1 MLAQMPRG
9 LPGAGPCQR
18 LRSSSSRQEQPMSP
32 LRPPERSARK
42 AKKKGIFWGIEVA
55 EALHWHGWELGKE
68 FTKHLSLKNVHV
80 KTQKL
85 RYRPPATRLFIT
97 VCPQPIV
104 LSPGVSLTLPI
115 TFRPLEKKEYEDSIC
130 FEKPEGEFSVTLRAT
145 LPRHELL
152 FPDAIQ
158 LPICAVH
165 DFTEASFPMCNAG
178 DLFTLFTWETP
189 SPFHLIPASGMLEPG
204 SECVV
209 KVTFQPQLALVYDAI
224 AICWFGDNEE
234 QKRTIKLRAI
244 AKYPCLLVSV
254 LGELCEDVG
263 PGNFRDVLC
272 FGSVAVG
279 ATVERQVEICNP
291 SMVSVPFRI
300 ERAKEPLLRDYVF
313 SCDITEAIVP
323 ANGKLLLS
331 VRFSPQ
337 TVGVQSMDYFT
348 IVPVGNLTQT
358 VLKVT
363 GSCKGS
369 LVCLQYSFINFG
381 WINLG
386 ECMMQPLEISNL
398 SDVPAYYQF
407 DIDGAESVFSF
418 DRPCG
423 VLSGK
428 GTLILKVTFRPTHP
442 IICYRRVVCLI
453 HHQSPMFLDL
463 FGTCHSDTTKP
474 AILRPRHLS
483 WYRTNMAR
491 GLTFYPPDILSS
503 MLREGK
509 LQTDENRALRLPP
522 QIPEDKPPEEY
533 PYIDPM
539 TEYFHDGITSDLTMF
554 PPHVSV
560 SVREFDFGCCVRL
573 QEVDPLPLC
582 LTNHTK
588 GKITVTWTHSPES
601 AFRVTP
607 ETCDIPPLKSTAF
620 RLIFQPSQLNTL
632 YAAELE
638 GFAFYKV
645 LRHYSNI
652 EEDNTMCPSWC
663 LTIRVRGHTFEVDRQ
678 HFIPHYVLDS
688 PKVFP
693 AAGPNASAYRSVLLW
708 NVGTSPIT
716 FCMNQNICPS
726 VLVKPCSGHIAPG
739 AHQIFL
745 LSTQPVDVAPQQH
758 VLSLQ
763 LNSYPKYTQ
772 EIPLW
777 SSGEPLLLLL
787 EGDGSLYFK
796 PTCVGTS
803 STRLYTIKNCTR
815 LPLHFQWKIQQS
827 DSKVLSVKPAT
838 GVIQPNEA
846 LAQAW
851 TFTPGEETKYLLRTW
866 VSVWR
871 AQDNSAPESP
881 ESTRYPLRVIGEG
894 ALGTITAQEEQ
905 LDLGNILVGSLQSC
919 DLVLLNNGT
928 CSLNYI
934 LSVEQIIT
942 GPCDPEAV
950 LSDPL
955 VLELDHYKGMIP
967 ARSKAIVQVTVSPA
981 RPLHYNWS
989 ISYTISTPKALDPA
1003 NTTGEQQALC
1013 RVVATGVYPTLC
1025 VTDVCVAGSA
1035 SGISKLHLWRLFSLE
1050 TLNQYLERDPTSR
1063 ELTFRVPTR
1072 HSVCPVPP
1080 VHTPV
1085 LLDFNFGA
1093 APIEAEPSVVILML
1107 ENSGVVPVEWAFLF
1121 PSDQKIDVEHWA
1133 ENTEFDP
1140 SELHQMRV
1148 QDNQLFSVSPKSG
1161 RLFPGQEQT
1170 VQLSHRHDFIGTD
1183 RLPVLLKVSHGREIL
1198 LNFIGVTVA
1207 QEQRYV
1213 HFTSTKHLFTPIAIG
1228 SSSPP
1233 KQIYE
1238 LYNGGSMAV
1247 AYEIQLDSVM
1257 KIQEENFQHPVFV
1270 CLNPRGEILPGMTS
1284 HIEWIFSPLE
1294 ARMYSVDVPIHILE
1308 GDSALITF
1316 QGIGYDPHIMGETAQ
1331 FNQVL
1336 SPAVAPGSSKLTVPG
1351 QTAFLSQHRI
1361 CLGNIPVYS
1370 KSSRLFFL
1378 NNASESEAVIFAWH
1392 IGTSNAGEMLQ
1403 IIPEMGVVQ
1412 PGDGTHCIIT
1422 LQASGTACFY
1432 NMDLVCEVFM
1442 QQPLAKYEKAL
1453 QEWEA
1458 EKERQTME
1466 FVITEK
1472 DLVAESNLK
1481 QRARSSSDSSAE
1493 GKLTKLPAVI
1503 RKYKTLPPIK
1513 NLHVP
1518 NPPVSR
1524 SQRRHLTDKEASGLW
1539 AKPEPP
1545 KSYLLHLGM
1554 TARSHSMDD
1563 FLSNFCSELPKH
1575 FLCHHLKQRVV
1586 ESQALDSR
1594 KDKGGV
1600 RIDPVLLALASSS
1613 EQEMQVV
1620 TDTLTAVIRGL
1631 LEDTQFHQAVS
1642 RSLAEPMP
1650 YFHQFWSEESAKL
1663 QGRKQ
1668 RLGSSSRVFPSPGAC
1683 AKDKPGEEEEEE
1695 RKEECEMRPVTS
1707 AKAAGRE
1714 PLDSWCDVLHQE
1726 QLREQKEKITRLLAF
1741 RNLVELMLEN
1751 TLQNIMVEASRG
1763 EVVLT
1768 ARPRVIALPPS
1779 SAQRGVSPTT
1789 SGQPASLSCTAG
1801 PGPSLPREGKETE
1814 GCPQIV
1820 LSP

>member
-1 MLAQMPRG
+1 MLAQMPGG
-9 LPGAGPCQR
+9 LPSADSSQR
-18 LRSSSSRQEQPMSP
+18 LGCSSIRQEEPMSP
-32 LRPPERSARK
+32 LRPPERSVRK
-42 AKKKGIFWGIEVA
+42 AKEKKGTFWGTEVT

-85 RYRPPATRLFIT
+85 SYRPPATRFFIT
-97 VCPQPIV
+97 VFPQPIV
-104 LSPGVSLTLPI
+104 LSPGMSLTLPI
-115 TFRPLEKKEYEDSIC
+115 IFRPLEKKEYEDSIC
-130 FEKPEGEFSVTLRAT
+130 FEKPEGEFSVALRAT
-145 LPRHELL
+145 LPRHKLL
-152 FPDAIQ
+152 FPEAIQ
-158 LPICAVH
+158 LPLCAVH
-165 DFTEASFPMCNAG
+165 DFSEASFPLCNVG
-178 DLFTLFTWETP
+178 DLITLFNWETP
-189 SPFHLIPASGMLEPG
+189 SPFHLTPVSGMLEPG
-204 SECVV
+204 SECVM
-209 KVTFQPQLALVYDAI
+209 KVTVQPQMALVYDAL
-224 AICWFGDNEE
+224 AVCWFGDNEE

-244 AKYPCLLVSV
+244 AKYPHLLVSV
-254 LGELCEDVG
+254 LGELGEDVE
-263 PGNFRDVLC
+263 PGDFQDVLC

-279 ATVERQVEICNP
+279 ATVERHVEICNP

-313 SCDITEAIVP
+313 SCDVSQAIVP
-323 ANGKLLLS
+323 ANGKLLIS

-337 TVGVQSMDYFT
+337 TVGVQSVDYFT
-348 IVPVGNLTQT
+348 LEPVGNLTQT
-358 VLKVT
+358 VLKVI
-363 GSCKGS
+363 GSCKGPLVSLQHS
-369 LVCLQYSFINFG
+369 LVNFG
-381 WINLG
+381 WLSLG
-386 ECMMQPLEISNL
+386 ESVTQPLEISNV

-407 DIDGAESVFSF
+407 DIDGGESVFSF

-423 VLSGK
+423 VLSGMA
-428 GTLILKVTFRPTHP
+428 TIILRVTFRPTHP
-442 IICYRRVVCLI
+442 IVCYRRVVCLV
-453 HHQSPMFLDL
+453 HHQNPLFLDL

-474 AILRPRHLS
+474 AILRPRHLL

-509 LQTDENRALRLPP
+509 LQMDENRALKLPP
-522 QIPEDKPPEEY
+522 QVPEDKPPEEY

-539 TEYFHDGITSDLTMF
+539 TEYFHDGITSDLTIF

-573 QEVDPLPLC
+573 QEVEPLPLC

-588 GKITVTWTHSPES
+588 GKITVAWICRPES
-601 AFRVTP
+601 PFRVTP

-620 RLIFQPSQLNTL
+620 RLVFQPSQRNTL

-652 EEDNTMCPSWC
+652 EEDSTMCPSWC
-663 LTIRVRGHTFEVDRQ
+663 LTIRLRGHTFEADRQ

-693 AAGPNASAYRSVLLW
+693 AVGPNTNTYRSVLLW

-716 FCMNQNICPS
+716 FCMNQDTCPS
-726 VLVKPCSGHIAPG
+726 VLVKPCSGYVAPG

-745 LSTQPVDVAPQQH
+745 LSTQPADMATHQH
-758 VLSLQ
+758 ILSLQ

-772 EIPLW
+772 EISLR
-777 SSGEPLLLLL
+777 SSGESLLLLL
-787 EGDGSLYFK
+787 EGDGNLYFK

-803 STRLYTIKNCTR
+803 TTRTYTIKNCTR
-815 LPLHFQWKIQQS
+815 LPMQFKWKIQES
-827 DSKVLSVKPAT
+827 DRKVLSVKPAT

-851 TFTPGEETKYLLRTW
+851 TFTPGEETKYLLRSW

-871 AQDNSAPESP
+871 AQGSSGPESP
-881 ESTRYPLRVIGEG
+881 ESTRYTLRVIGEG
-894 ALGTITAQEEQ
+894 ALGTIRAQEEQ
-905 LDLGNILVGSLQSC
+905 RDLGNILVGSLQSC

-934 LSVEQIIT
+934 LHVEQIIT
-942 GPCDPEAV
+942 GPCDPEEV

-955 VLELDHYKGMIP
+955 ALQLDHYKGMIP
-967 ARSKAIVQVTVSPA
+967 ARSKAIVQATVSPA
-981 RPLHYNWS
+981 RQLHYTWS

-1003 NTTGEQQALC
+1003 NAVGEQQALC
-1013 RVVATGVYPTLC
+1013 CVVATGVYPSVC
-1025 VTDVCVAGSA
+1025 VTDVCAAGSA
-1035 SGISKLHLWRLFSLE
+1035 RGISKLHLWRLFALE
-1050 TLNQYLERDPTSR
+1050 TLNQYLERDPTSA
-1063 ELTFRVPTR
+1063 ELTYRVPTR

-1107 ENSGVVPVEWAFLF
+1107 ENNGVVPVEWAFLF

-1133 ENTEFDP
+1133 ENTEFNP

-1170 VQLSHRHDFIGTD
+1170 VLLSHRHDFIGTD

-1198 LNFIGVTVA
+1198 LNFIGVTVER
-1207 QEQRYV
+1207 EQRYV
-1213 HFTSTKHLFTPIAIG
+1213 HFTSTKHVFTPIAIG

-1270 CLNPRGEILPGMTS
+1270 CLNPRGETLPGMTS
-1284 HIEWIFSPLE
+1284 HIEWVFSPLE
-1294 ARMYSVDVPIHILE
+1294 ARTYSVDVPIHILE

-1336 SPAVAPGSSKLTVPG
+1336 SPSVTPGSSKLTVPG

-1370 KSSRLFFL
+1370 KSSRLVFL

-1392 IGTSNAGEMLQ
+1392 VGTSNASEMLQ
-1403 IIPEMGVVQ
+1403 IVPEMGVVQ
-1412 PGDGTHCIIT
+1412 PGESTHCIIT
-1422 LQASGTACFY
+1422 LQASGNACFY
-1432 NMDLVCEVFM
+1432 NVDLVCEVVM

-1458 EKERQTME
+1458 EKQRQTVE
-1466 FVITEK
+1466 FTITEQ
-1472 DLVAESNLK
+1472 DLGAETNLK
-1481 QRARSSSDSSAE
+1481 QHARSSADSSAE
-1493 GKLTKLPAVI
+1493 EKLTKSPAVT
-1503 RKYKTLPPIK
+1503 RQCKTLPPIK
-1513 NLHVP
+1513 NLLAP

-1524 SQRRHLTDKEASGLW
+1524 SQRRHLMDKEASRLW

-1545 KSYLLHLGM
+1545 KSHLLHLGV

-1563 FLSNFCSELPKH
+1563 FLSNFCSELPKF
-1575 FLCHHLKQRVV
+1575 FLCRHLQQTAGDKAV
-1586 ESQALDSR
+1586 DKR
-1594 KDKGGV
+1594 KDEGGV
-1600 RIDPVLLALASSS
+1600 RTDPVLLVLAGSS

-1620 TDTLTAVIRGL
+1620 TDLLTAVIRGL

-1650 YFHQFWSEESAKL
+1650 YFHQFWTAESAKH
-1663 QGRKQ
+1663 QGRK
-1668 RLGSSSRVFPSPGAC
+1668 RSPGGSSRASPSPAPC
-1683 AKDKPGEEEEEE
+1683 AKDKPGEEEE
-1695 RKEECEMRPVTS
+1695 RQEECEMSLVTS
-1707 AKAAGRE
+1707 PRAAGEE
-1714 PLDSWCDVLHQE
+1714 PPDSLRDILHQE
-1726 QLREQKEKITRLLAF
+1726 QLREEKETITRLPAF
-1741 RNLVELMLEN
+1741 GNLLELVLEN

-1779 SAQRGVSPTT
+1779 SAQRGISPATP
-1789 SGQPASLSCTAG
+1789 GHPASLLRTAG
-1801 PGPSLPREGKETE
+1801 PGPSLLTEGKETK
-1814 GCPQIV
+1814 GYPQIV
-1820 LSP
+1820 LST

>member
-9 LPGAGPCQR
+9 LPSANSV
-18 LRSSSSRQEQPMSP
+18 RSSIRQEKPMSP
-32 LRPPERSARK
+32 LKPPERSARK
-42 AKKKGIFWGIEVA
+42 AKEKKGTFWGTEVA
-55 EALHWHGWELGKE
+55 EVLHWHGWELGKE

-85 RYRPPATRLFIT
+85 SYRPPATRFFIT
-97 VCPQPIV
+97 VFPQPIV
-104 LSPGVSLTLPI
+104 LSPGMSLTLPI
-115 TFRPLEKKEYEDSIC
+115 IFRPLEKKEYEDSIC
-130 FEKPEGEFSVTLRAT
+130 FEKPEGEFSVALRAT
-145 LPRHELL
+145 LPRHKLL
-152 FPDAIQ
+152 FPDTIQ
-158 LPICAVH
+158 LPLCAVH
-165 DFTEASFPMCNAG
+165 DFTEASFPLCNVG
-178 DLFTLFTWETP
+178 DLITLFNWETP
-189 SPFHLIPASGMLEPG
+189 SPFHLTPVSGMLEPG

-209 KVTFQPQLALVYDAI
+209 KVTFQPQMALVYDAV
-224 AICWFGDNEE
+224 AVCWFGDNEE

-244 AKYPCLLVSV
+244 AKYPRLLVRV
-254 LGELCEDVG
+254 PGELCEDVE
-263 PGNFRDVLC
+263 PGDFRDVLC

-279 ATVERQVEICNP
+279 TTVERQVEICNP
-291 SMVSVPFRI
+291 SVD
-300 ERAKEPLLRDYVF
+300 PL
-313 SCDITEAIVP
+313 
-323 ANGKLLLS
+323 
-331 VRFSPQ
+331 
-337 TVGVQSMDYFT
+337 
-348 IVPVGNLTQT
+348 
-358 VLKVT
+358 
-363 GSCKGS
+363 
-369 LVCLQYSFINFG
+369 
-381 WINLG
+381 
-386 ECMMQPLEISNL
+386 
-398 SDVPAYYQF
+398 
-407 DIDGAESVFSF
+407 
-418 DRPCG
+418 
-423 VLSGK
+423 
-428 GTLILKVTFRPTHP
+428 
-442 IICYRRVVCLI
+442 
-453 HHQSPMFLDL
+453 FLDL
-463 FGTCHSDTTKP
+463 FGTCHSDTAKP

-509 LQTDENRALRLPP
+509 LQMDDNRALKLPP
-522 QIPEDKPPEEY
+522 QVPEDTPPEEY

-539 TEYFHDGITSDLTMF
+539 TEYFHDGITSDLTIF

-573 QEVDPLPLC
+573 QEVEPLPLC

-588 GKITVTWTHSPES
+588 GKITVTWICRPES
-601 AFRVTP
+601 PFRVTP

-620 RLIFQPSQLNTL
+620 RLVFHPSQLNTL

-652 EEDNTMCPSWC
+652 EEDSTMCPSWC
-663 LTIRVRGHTFEVDRQ
+663 LTIRLRGHTFEADRQ

-693 AAGPNASAYRSVLLW
+693 AVGPNTNTYRSVLLW

-716 FCMNQNICPS
+716 FCMNQDTCPS
-726 VLVKPCSGHIAPG
+726 VLVKPCSGYVAPG

-745 LSTQPVDVAPQQH
+745 LSTQPADMATHQH
-758 VLSLQ
+758 ILSLQ

-772 EIPLW
+772 EIPLR
-777 SSGEPLLLLL
+777 SSGESLLLLL
-787 EGDGSLYFK
+787 EGDGNLYFK

-803 STRLYTIKNCTR
+803 TTRTYTIKNCTR
-815 LPLHFQWKIQQS
+815 LPMHFKWKIQES

-851 TFTPGEETKYLLRTW
+851 TFTPGEETKYLLRSW

-871 AQDNSAPESP
+871 AQGSSAPEFP
-881 ESTRYPLRVIGEG
+881 KSTRYTLRVIGEG
-894 ALGTITAQEEQ
+894 ALGTIMAQEEQ
-905 LDLGNILVGSLQSC
+905 LDLGNVLVGGLQSC

-934 LSVEQIIT
+934 LHVEQIIT
-942 GPCDPEAV
+942 GPCDPEEV

-955 VLELDHYKGMIP
+955 ALELDHYKGMIP
-967 ARSKAIVQVTVSPA
+967 ARSKAVVQATVSPA
-981 RPLHYNWS
+981 RQLHYTWAM
-989 ISYTISTPKALDPA
+989 SYTISTPKARDPA
-1003 NTTGEQQALC
+1003 NTVGKQQALC
-1013 RVVATGVYPTLC
+1013 CVVATGVYPSVC
-1025 VTDVCVAGSA
+1025 VTDVCAAGSA
-1035 SGISKLHLWRLFSLE
+1035 RGISKLHLWRLFALE
-1050 TLNQYLERDPTSR
+1050 TLNQYLERDPTSA
-1063 ELTFRVPTR
+1063 ELTYRVPTR

-1107 ENSGVVPVEWAFLF
+1107 ENNGVVPVEWAFLF

-1133 ENTEFDP
+1133 ENTEFNP

-1198 LNFIGVTVA
+1198 LNFIGVTVER
-1207 QEQRYV
+1207 EQRYV

-1247 AYEIQLDSVM
+1247 AYEIQLDSMM

-1270 CLNPRGEILPGMTS
+1270 CLNPRGEILPGTTS
-1284 HIEWIFSPLE
+1284 HIEWVFSPLE
-1294 ARMYSVDVPIHILE
+1294 ARTYSVDVPIHILE

-1316 QGIGYDPHIMGETAQ
+1316 QGIGYDPHVMGETAQ
-1331 FNQVL
+1331 FDQVL
-1336 SPAVAPGSSKLTVPG
+1336 SPSVTPGSSKLTVPG

-1370 KSSRLFFL
+1370 KSSRLVFL
-1378 NNASESEAVIFAWH
+1378 NNASESEAVVFAWH
-1392 IGTSNAGEMLQ
+1392 VGTSNASEMLQ
-1403 IIPEMGVVQ
+1403 IVPEMGVVQ
-1412 PGDGTHCIIT
+1412 PGESTHCILT
-1422 LQASGTACFY
+1422 LQASGNACFY
-1432 NMDLVCEVFM
+1432 NVDLVCEVVM
-1442 QQPLAKYEKAL
+1442 QQPLAKYEEAL

-1458 EKERQTME
+1458 EKQRQTVE
-1466 FVITEK
+1466 FTITEQ
-1472 DLVAESNLK
+1472 DLGAESNLK

-1493 GKLTKLPAVI
+1493 GKLAKSPAVT
-1503 RKYKTLPPIK
+1503 RQCRTLPPIK
-1513 NLHVP
+1513 NLLAP

-1524 SQRRHLTDKEASGLW
+1524 SQRRHLIDHEASRLW
-1539 AKPEPP
+1539 ARPEPP
-1545 KSYLLHLGM
+1545 KSHLLHLGV

-1563 FLSNFCSELPKH
+1563 FLSNFCSERPTF
-1575 FLCHHLKQRVV
+1575 FLCRHLQETVGDKAVDR
-1586 ESQALDSR
+1586 R
-1594 KDKGGV
+1594 KDGGGV
-1600 RIDPVLLALASSS
+1600 STDPVLLALVGSS

-1620 TDTLTAVIRGL
+1620 TDLLTAVIRGL

-1642 RSLAEPMP
+1642 RSLTEPMP
-1650 YFHQFWSEESAKL
+1650 YFHQFWTAESAKH
-1663 QGRKQ
+1663 QGRT
-1668 RLGSSSRVFPSPGAC
+1668 RSPGGSSRASPSPAPC
-1683 AKDKPGEEEEEE
+1683 AKDEPGEEEEE
-1695 RKEECEMRPVTS
+1695 RQEECEMSLVTS
-1707 AKAAGRE
+1707 PRAAGEE
-1714 PLDSWCDVLHQE
+1714 PPDSLRDVLHQE
-1726 QLREQKEKITRLLAF
+1726 QLREEKETITSLHFGLSRLPAF
-1741 RNLVELMLEN
+1741 GNLLELVLEN

-1779 SAQRGVSPTT
+1779 SAQRGISPATP
-1789 SGQPASLSCTAG
+1789 GHPASLLCTAG
-1801 PGPSLPREGKETE
+1801 PGPSLPTEGKEAE
-1814 GCPQIV
+1814 GYPQIV
-1820 LSP
+1820 LST

>member
-1 MLAQMPRG
+1 MPGG
-9 LPGAGPCQR
+9 LPSADSSQR
-18 LRSSSSRQEQPMSP
+18 LGCSSIRQEEPMSP
-32 LRPPERSARK
+32 LRPPERSVRK
-42 AKKKGIFWGIEVA
+42 AKEKKGTFWGTEVT

-85 RYRPPATRLFIT
+85 SYRPPATRFFIT
-97 VCPQPIV
+97 VFPQPIV
-104 LSPGVSLTLPI
+104 LSPGMSLTLPI
-115 TFRPLEKKEYEDSIC
+115 IFRPLEKKEYEDSIC
-130 FEKPEGEFSVTLRAT
+130 FEKPEGEFSVALRAT
-145 LPRHELL
+145 LPRHKLL
-152 FPDAIQ
+152 FPEAIQ
-158 LPICAVH
+158 LPLCAVH
-165 DFTEASFPMCNAG
+165 DFSEASFPLCNVG
-178 DLFTLFTWETP
+178 DLITLFNWETP
-189 SPFHLIPASGMLEPG
+189 SPFHLTPVSGMLEPG
-204 SECVV
+204 SECVM
-209 KVTFQPQLALVYDAI
+209 KVTVQPQMALVYDAL
-224 AICWFGDNEE
+224 AVCWFGDNEE

-244 AKYPCLLVSV
+244 AKYPHLL
-254 LGELCEDVG
+254 
-263 PGNFRDVLC
+263 
-272 FGSVAVG
+272 
-279 ATVERQVEICNP
+279 
-291 SMVSVPFRI
+291 
-300 ERAKEPLLRDYVF
+300 
-313 SCDITEAIVP
+313 AIVP
-323 ANGKLLLS
+323 ANGKLLIS

-337 TVGVQSMDYFT
+337 TVGVQSVDYFT
-348 IVPVGNLTQT
+348 LEPVGNLTQT
-358 VLKVT
+358 VLKVI
-363 GSCKGS
+363 GSCKGPLVSLQHS
-369 LVCLQYSFINFG
+369 LVNFG
-381 WINLG
+381 WLSLG
-386 ECMMQPLEISNL
+386 ESVTQPLEISNV

-407 DIDGAESVFSF
+407 DIDGGESVFSF

-423 VLSGK
+423 VLSGMA
-428 GTLILKVTFRPTHP
+428 TIILRVTFRPTHP
-442 IICYRRVVCLI
+442 IVCYRRVVCLV
-453 HHQSPMFLDL
+453 HHQNPLFLDL

-474 AILRPRHLS
+474 AILRPRHLL

-509 LQTDENRALRLPP
+509 LQMDENRALKLPP
-522 QIPEDKPPEEY
+522 QVPEDKPPEEY

-539 TEYFHDGITSDLTMF
+539 TEYFHDGITSDLTIF

-573 QEVDPLPLC
+573 QEVEPLPLC

-588 GKITVTWTHSPES
+588 GKITVAWICRPES
-601 AFRVTP
+601 PFRVTP

-620 RLIFQPSQLNTL
+620 RLVFQPSQRNTL

-652 EEDNTMCPSWC
+652 EEDSTMCPSWC
-663 LTIRVRGHTFEVDRQ
+663 LTIRLRGHTFEADRQ

-693 AAGPNASAYRSVLLW
+693 AVGPNTNTYRSVLLW

-716 FCMNQNICPS
+716 FCMNQDTCPS
-726 VLVKPCSGHIAPG
+726 VLVKPCSGYVAPG

-745 LSTQPVDVAPQQH
+745 LSTQPADMATHQH
-758 VLSLQ
+758 ILSLQ

-772 EIPLW
+772 EISLR
-777 SSGEPLLLLL
+777 SSGESLLLLL
-787 EGDGSLYFK
+787 EGDGNLYFK

-803 STRLYTIKNCTR
+803 TTRTYTIKNCTR
-815 LPLHFQWKIQQS
+815 LPMQFKWKIQES
-827 DSKVLSVKPAT
+827 DRKVLSVKPAT

-851 TFTPGEETKYLLRTW
+851 TFTPGEETKYLLRSW

-871 AQDNSAPESP
+871 AQGSSGPESP
-881 ESTRYPLRVIGEG
+881 ESTRYTLRVIGEG
-894 ALGTITAQEEQ
+894 ALGTIRAQEEQ
-905 LDLGNILVGSLQSC
+905 RDLGNILVGSLQSC

-934 LSVEQIIT
+934 LHVEQIIT
-942 GPCDPEAV
+942 GPCDPEEV

-955 VLELDHYKGMIP
+955 ALQLDHYKGMIP
-967 ARSKAIVQVTVSPA
+967 ARSKAIVQATVSPA
-981 RPLHYNWS
+981 RQLHYTWS

-1003 NTTGEQQALC
+1003 NAVGEQQALC
-1013 RVVATGVYPTLC
+1013 CVVATGVYPSVC
-1025 VTDVCVAGSA
+1025 VTDVCAAGSA
-1035 SGISKLHLWRLFSLE
+1035 RGISKLHLWRLFALE
-1050 TLNQYLERDPTSR
+1050 TLNQYLERDPTSA
-1063 ELTFRVPTR
+1063 ELTYRVPTR

-1107 ENSGVVPVEWAFLF
+1107 ENNGVVPVEWAFLF

-1133 ENTEFDP
+1133 ENTEFNP

-1170 VQLSHRHDFIGTD
+1170 VLLSHRHDFIGTD

-1198 LNFIGVTVA
+1198 LNFIGVTVER
-1207 QEQRYV
+1207 EQRYV
-1213 HFTSTKHLFTPIAIG
+1213 HFTSTKHVFTPIAIG

-1270 CLNPRGEILPGMTS
+1270 CLNPRGETLPGMTS
-1284 HIEWIFSPLE
+1284 HIEWVFSPLE
-1294 ARMYSVDVPIHILE
+1294 ARTYSVDVPIHILE

-1336 SPAVAPGSSKLTVPG
+1336 SPSVTPGSSKLTVPG

-1370 KSSRLFFL
+1370 KSSRLVFL

-1392 IGTSNAGEMLQ
+1392 VGTSNASEMLQ
-1403 IIPEMGVVQ
+1403 IVPEMGVVQ
-1412 PGDGTHCIIT
+1412 PGESTHCIIT
-1422 LQASGTACFY
+1422 LQASGNACFY
-1432 NMDLVCEVFM
+1432 NVDLVCEVVM

-1458 EKERQTME
+1458 EKQRQTVE
-1466 FVITEK
+1466 FTITEQ
-1472 DLVAESNLK
+1472 DLGAETNLK
-1481 QRARSSSDSSAE
+1481 QHARSSADSSAE
-1493 GKLTKLPAVI
+1493 EKLTKSPAVT
-1503 RKYKTLPPIK
+1503 RQCKTLPPIK
-1513 NLHVP
+1513 NLLAP

-1524 SQRRHLTDKEASGLW
+1524 SQRRHLMDKEASRLW

-1545 KSYLLHLGM
+1545 KSHLLHLGV

-1563 FLSNFCSELPKH
+1563 FLSNFCSELPKF
-1575 FLCHHLKQRVV
+1575 FLCRHLQQTAGDKAV
-1586 ESQALDSR
+1586 DKR
-1594 KDKGGV
+1594 KDEGGV
-1600 RIDPVLLALASSS
+1600 RTDPVLLVLAGSS

-1620 TDTLTAVIRGL
+1620 TDLLTAVIRGL

-1650 YFHQFWSEESAKL
+1650 YFHQFWTAESAKH
-1663 QGRKQ
+1663 QGRK
-1668 RLGSSSRVFPSPGAC
+1668 RSPGGSSRASPSPAPC
-1683 AKDKPGEEEEEE
+1683 AKDKPGEEEE
-1695 RKEECEMRPVTS
+1695 RQEECEMSLVTS
-1707 AKAAGRE
+1707 PRAAGEE
-1714 PLDSWCDVLHQE
+1714 PPDSLRDILHQE
-1726 QLREQKEKITRLLAF
+1726 QLREEKETITRLPAF
-1741 RNLVELMLEN
+1741 GNLLELVLEN

-1779 SAQRGVSPTT
+1779 SAQRGISPATP
-1789 SGQPASLSCTAG
+1789 GHPASLLRTAG
-1801 PGPSLPREGKETE
+1801 PGPSLLTEGKETK
-1814 GCPQIV
+1814 GYPQIV
-1820 LSP
+1820 LST